1 MRTWQ
6 RASRD
11 LRCGAVSHCRIPEGE
26 AYQVL
31 SGDGWHKLR
40 CQSHANEPMNLAQV
54 TEFDARTPA
63 EKDGDSSQLFKAPR
77 QLAKMFD
84 AKAAAAGERDK

>member
-11 LRCGAVSHCRIPEGE
+11 LQCGAVPECRIPTGE

-31 SGDGWHKLR
+31 SGSGWHKIR
-40 CQSHANEPMNLAQV
+40 CQGHADEPVNVAQV
-54 TEFDARTPA
+54 AEFDARTPA
-63 EKDGDSSQLFKAPR
+63 EKVGDSPQFFAPL
-77 QLAKMFD
+77 QKFAKTFD
-84 AKAAAAGERDK
+84 EKETAAGERDE